1 MTDFKPNLEQII
13 VEIDGQYYAMTQFSR
28 NVQVVLRSIIESKL
42 EPEDLVPLSSFRY
55 VINTESAPIDR
66 IGIGSSVVHKVS
78 ESKPLST

>member
-1 MTDFKPNLEQII
+1 MDDFKPNLEQII

-28 NVQVVLRSIIESKL
+28 NVQVILRSIIESKL

-55 VINTESAPIDR
+55 VISDGAPVDR